1 MNLATNLDQ
10 IKSVGPKTAAE
21 LRRAGLHTVGDI
33 LMFLPRKHEDFTNV
47 TPIAELQP
55 GKVTIRA
62 RCQQISTRP
71 VRRGLRL
78 TTAVLADDT
87 SKLNAVWFNQPY
99 RVQQLGGSNEWFYF
113 SGTFEYNYG
122 RYQLTNPTAEL
133 AKELPV
139 QADRLLPVY
148 HAVRGL
154 KSQTVRKVIEQ
165 LRPLM
170 SVLPET
176 LPPSVVQSEQL
187 LDRAAAIS
195 AMHFPRD
202 EREVEQARQRLAFE
216 ELFELVLASQLNKI
230 DNQKLAGFAIPFEK
244 SVVQDF
250 VKKLPF
256 TLTNAQRRGAWDILQ
271 DFENARPM
279 NRLLQGD
286 VGSGKTVVAGL
297 AARQAASAGYQTAFM
312 APTEILARQHAE
324 TLAKLLEPFGVTVGL
339 LIGSVKGKAR
349 QTLYQQIA
357 SGSVDVVVGTHA
369 LIQDKVE
376 FHSLGFVIIDEQHR
390 FGVEQRQRLLM
401 KVKDEKVGSGALDTL
416 SEPMTIAAGSS
427 RETGRAAPG
436 SRARHGGEES
446 VSSALLNAK
455 KPSITAVMPHL
466 LAMTATPIP
475 RSLALTVYGEL
486 DVSVLDEQP
495 RGRRPILTTII
506 SPPSR
511 EAAYTAI
518 DQQIAQGRQVY
529 VVCSLITD
537 SDSSD
542 RKSVEVEYKRLKN
555 SIFGHRRIAIL
566 HGKMAASEKDQIM
579 QAFKNQKYD
588 VLVSTT
594 VIEVGVDVPNATIMM
609 IEDADQFGLA
619 QLHQL
624 RGRVGRGQHQSF
636 CYLMMST
643 NNKPSQ
649 RLREIEKSNDGFHL
663 AEVDMSLRGPGEIY
677 GRMQH
682 GALNLQIATLAD
694 TQLIARA
701 QKAAK
706 RFIDSGESLSKYP
719 ALEARV
725 RHNQRV
731 TTLN

>member
-1 MNLATNLDQ
+1 MNLATSLDQ
-10 IKSVGPKTAAE
+10 IKGVGPKTAAE
-21 LRRAGLHTVGDI
+21 LRQAGLETVGDI
-33 LMFLPRKHEDFTNV
+33 LLFLPRKHEDFTHV
-47 TPIAELQP
+47 TPIAELSP

-87 SKLNAVWFNQPY
+87 SKLNAIWFNQPY
-99 RVQQLGGSNEWFYF
+99 RTQQLGDSDEWFYF
-113 SGTFEYNYG
+113 SGEFEYNYG
-122 RYQLTNPTAEL
+122 HYQLTNPTAEL

-154 KSQTVRKVIEQ
+154 KSQTVRKILEQ

-176 LPPSVVQSEQL
+176 LPLSVVKSEKL

-195 AMHFPRD
+195 AMHFPRN

-230 DNQKLAGFAIPFEK
+230 DNQKLTGFTIPFEK

-256 TLTNAQRRGAWDILQ
+256 ALTNAQRRAAWDILQ

-349 QTLYQQIA
+349 AMLYQQIA
-357 SGSVDVVVGTHA
+357 NGAIDVVVGTHV

-376 FHSLGFVIIDEQHR
+376 FHRLGFVVIDEQHR
-390 FGVEQRQRLLM
+390 FGVEQRQKLLM
-401 KVKDEKVGSGALDTL
+401 KVKDEEVKSGAPPDKKKL
-416 SEPMTIAAGSS
+416 SVAA
-427 RETGRAAPG
+427 
-436 SRARHGGEES
+436 
-446 VSSALLNAK
+446 
-455 KPSITAVMPHL
+455 MPHL

-486 DVSVLDEQP
+486 DVRILNEQP
-495 RGRRPILTTII
+495 KGRQPILTQII
-506 SPPSR
+506 LPPSR
-511 EAAYTAI
+511 QTAYAAI
-518 DQQIAQGRQVY
+518 DEQLEQGRQAY
-529 VVCSLITD
+529 VVCSLIRD
-537 SDSSD
+537 SAVND
-542 RKSVEVEYKRLKN
+542 RKSVEMEFKKLKN
-555 SIFGHRRIAIL
+555 SVFGHRRIAML
-566 HGKMAASEKDQIM
+566 HGKMRADEKDQIM
-579 QAFKNQKYD
+579 QDFKDKKFD
-588 VLVSTT
+588 ILVSTT

-624 RGRVGRGQHQSF
+624 RGRVGRGQHQSY

-663 AEVDMSLRGPGEIY
+663 AEVDMALRGPGEIY
-677 GRMQH
+677 GSMQH

-694 TQLIARA
+694 TRLIARA

-706 RFIDSGESLSKYP
+706 RFIESGEPLSNYP
-719 ALEARV
+719 TLEARV
-725 RHNQRV
+725 RHNQRL

>member
-1 MNLATNLDQ
+1 MNLATSLDQ
-10 IKSVGPKTAAE
+10 IKGVGPKIAAE
-21 LRRAGLHTVGDI
+21 LRRAGLETVGDI
-33 LMFLPRKHEDFTNV
+33 LLFLPRKHEDFTNV
-47 TPIAELQP
+47 TPITELQP

-99 RVQQLGGSNEWFYF
+99 RVQQLGGSDEWFYF

-176 LPPSVVQSEQL
+176 LPPSVVQSERL
-187 LDRAAAIS
+187 LDRAAAIL
-195 AMHFPRD
+195 AMHFPRN

-256 TLTNAQRRGAWDILQ
+256 ALTNAQRRAAWDILQ

-312 APTEILARQHAE
+312 APTEILARQHAQ

-339 LIGSVKGKAR
+339 LIGSIKGRAR

-357 SGSVDVVVGTHA
+357 SGAVDVVVGTHA

-376 FHSLGFVIIDEQHR
+376 FYRLGFVIIDEQHR

-401 KVKDEKVGSGALDTL
+401 KVKTEKVGSGALDTL

-427 RETGRAAPG
+427 RETGRVAPG

-446 VSSALLNAK
+446 VSSAPLNAK
-455 KPSITAVMPHL
+455 KTSVAAAMPHL

-486 DVSVLDEQP
+486 DISVLDEQP
-495 RGRRPILTTII
+495 RGRRPILTKII

-511 EAAYTAI
+511 DAAYTAI

-529 VVCSLITD
+529 VVCSLIAD

-542 RKSVEVEYKRLKN
+542 RKSVEAEYKRLKN
-555 SIFGHRRIAIL
+555 SIFGHRRIAML
-566 HGKMAASEKDQIM
+566 HGKMTASEKDKIM
-579 QAFKNQKYD
+579 QAFKDQRYD
-588 VLVSTT
+588 ILVSTT

-624 RGRVGRGQHQSF
+624 RGRVGRGQHQSY
-636 CYLMMST
+636 CYLMMGT

-701 QKAAK
+701 QKAAI